1 MDTNALHYNL
11 NSEVYVNSGANWVTG
26 TICGYD
32 KSNNSYTI
40 FCKTTGITLVDIP
53 EYAVF
58 PLFKYLR
65 HIVTNNNV
73 HSNNSLF
80 TPVASY
86 ATQTETQTEKEK
98 TPRYAECVVTLQ
110 HELLRLRQKVEA
122 ISPPA
127 TPAQLKEPVTNDF
140 QINDNESIYSLP
152 SNLSDLFDSQSV
164 QSVDM
169 MSSTKS
175 SSSES
180 GESERSDKSNSSLLC
195 QEPLNGTFYVPTKG
209 IRNGKRKSRRLES
222 VKKRPTQT
230 HI

>member
-1 MDTNALHYNL
+1 MALHYNL
-11 NSEVYVNSGANWVTG
+11 NSEVYVNSGDNWVTG

-32 KSNNSYTI
+32 KNNNSYTI

-53 EYAVF
+53 ECAVF

-65 HIVTNNNV
+65 HIVSNNNV
-73 HSNNSLF
+73 HVNNSLF

-98 TPRYAECVVTLQ
+98 PPRYAECIVTMQ
-110 HELLRLRQKVEA
+110 HELIRLRQQIKA

-127 TPAQLKEPVTNDF
+127 TPAQPKELVTNDVE
-140 QINDNESIYSLP
+140 INDNESIYSLP

-164 QSVDM
+164 DV
-169 MSSTKS
+169 MSATNKS
-175 SSSES
+175 EGSES
-180 GESERSDKSNSSLLC
+180 EKSERSDKSNSRLLC
-195 QEPLNGTFYVPTKG
+195 EEPLNGTFYVPTKG

-222 VKKRPTQT
+222 GKKRARET